1 MKKTFC
7 IMFISVVSVL
17 MGFAQDDRQL
27 IREGNKLYRSGQYA
41 QAETKYRK
49 ALEKNAGNVRA
60 SYNLGC
66 ALMKQGKTEEADKQF
81 SLVASS
87 SQADK
92 EFRSKNYYNKGVMY
106 QSKKEYEKAIAT
118 QKEADALRQQYD
130 DSLRQLEEERKETL
144 RTARRNADAE
154 YQRIVGS
161 AEEKAASIKSDA
173 QIQAE
178 STRQQVLKRAER
190 EIADMVLEAATKIT
204 GDATEGKQI
213 NSALYDEFLSKAGDR
228 Q

>member
-1 MKKTFC
+1 MLR
-7 IMFISVVSVL
+7 IDIN
-17 MGFAQDDRQL
+17 L
-27 IREGNKLYRSGQYA
+27 IFTVINILILAVAMRFLLFKPVKDIIA
-41 QAETKYRK
+41 KRK
-49 ALEKNAGNVRA
+49 
-60 SYNLGC
+60 
-66 ALMKQGKTEEADKQF
+66 EEADQ
-81 SLVASS
+81 
-87 SQADK
+87 
-92 EFRSKNYYNKGVMY
+92 
-106 QSKKEYEKAIAT
+106 EYEKAIAT